1 MTPAVRGLAASRR
14 AYEGLL
20 RLLPRDF
27 RAAYGAPA
35 VQTFVD
41 MFTAEVAAGGT
52 RRAVAVWSR
61 VLPDVLAACVHEWTS
76 KMIREDGRGRPP
88 AAARLAGTLVPALAL
103 GLLVYSQLRYPA
115 DLVRPPYAIGYGL
128 VVGVLAAVAVGL
140 LAGRLAA
147 PLAVLCGLATTPEW
161 VVMFRAARPGVA
173 VIGLASAMC
182 LVIVAGVTGGR
193 QSSSLVRAGA
203 TAGALA
209 GMLLLIVTM
218 LDGLVTMSSVWR
230 DPVYVAEFQRSGQT
244 SLPAYVL
251 GERIYGAV
259 IVTLLAVV
267 VGVAAGLVAGA
278 TRTVIS
284 RHRH

>member
-1 MTPAVRGLAASRR
+1 
-14 AYEGLL
+14 
-20 RLLPRDF
+20 
-27 RAAYGAPA
+27 
-35 VQTFVD
+35 
-41 MFTAEVAAGGT
+41 
-52 RRAVAVWSR
+52 
-61 VLPDVLAACVHEWTS
+61 
-76 KMIREDGRGRPP
+76 
-88 AAARLAGTLVPALAL
+88 
-103 GLLVYSQLRYPA
+103 
-115 DLVRPPYAIGYGL
+115 
-128 VVGVLAAVAVGL
+128 VLAAVAVGL